1 MTDSTLGKPVR
12 VQFSSKNRF
21 AGEKLP
27 PNTKLVTRAS
37 KWGNPFHALEKTPA
51 GHQVVVDW
59 HIELLREH
67 PEEVAAIRAELPGW
81 NLACACPLDWPCHA
95 DTLLRIAA
103 GGEP

>member
-1 MTDSTLGKPVR
+1 MTENTIR
-12 VQFSSKNRF
+12 AQFTSKNRF

-27 PNTKLVTRAS
+27 AKTKLVTRAS
-37 KWGNPFHALEKTPA
+37 KWGNPFKVLEATPA
-51 GHQVVVDW
+51 GHQVAVDLHAAW
-59 HIELLREH
+59 LREH
-67 PEEVAAIRAELPGW
+67 PEDVAAIRAELAGW